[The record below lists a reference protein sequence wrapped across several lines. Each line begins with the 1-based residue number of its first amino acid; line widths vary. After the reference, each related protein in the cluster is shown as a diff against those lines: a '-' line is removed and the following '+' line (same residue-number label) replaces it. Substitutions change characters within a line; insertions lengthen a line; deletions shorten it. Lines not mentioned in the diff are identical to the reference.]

1 MEKSPLDHA
10 ADSVYEQLDAIGGN
24 PLLLAP
30 VLQPI
35 ALLYTFQAM
44 VDNGGFQYP
53 MENDFPFT
61 PPYSAFSEAY
71 RQIGAEQAAIN
82 LDKAVAL
89 FPFSHPELENARRLE
104 FFASI
109 GEDHEFYILSDLVC
123 GDKTVWLLMGK
134 YVMAHP
140 DSFRT
145 TPENIN

>member
-1 MEKSPLDHA
+1 LDHA
-10 ADSVYEQLDAIGGN
+10 AHDVYKQVEAIGGN
-24 PLLLAP
+24 PLLLPP

-53 MENDFPFT
+53 MESDFPFN
-61 PPYSAFSEAY
+61 PPYSAFSKAY
-71 RQIGAEQAAIN
+71 RQIGAEQAADS

-89 FPFSHPELENARRLE
+89 FPFPHPELENTRRLE
-104 FFASI
+104 FFDSI
-109 GEDHEFYILSDLVC
+109 AEDHEFNILSDLVC
-123 GDKTVWLLMGK
+123 GDETVWLLMEK

>member
-10 ADSVYEQLDAIGGN
+10 ADGVYKRLEAIGGN
-24 PLLLAP
+24 PLLLPP
-30 VLQPI
+30 VFQPI

-53 MENDFPFT
+53 MESDFPFT
-61 PPYSAFSEAY
+61 PPYSEFSEAY
-71 RQIGAEQAAIN
+71 RQIGSGDAADI

-89 FPFSHPELENARRLE
+89 FPFPHPELENAQRLE

-109 GEDHEFYILSDLVC
+109 AEDHEFYTLSDFVC
-123 GDKTVWLLMGK
+123 GDKTVWLLMEK
-134 YVMAHP
+134 YVLAHP

>member
-10 ADSVYEQLDAIGGN
+10 ADGVYERLEAVGGN
-24 PLLLAP
+24 PLMLP
-30 VLQPI
+30 SVLQPI

-53 MENDFPFT
+53 MENDFPFA
-61 PPYSAFSEAY
+61 PPYPAFSAAY
-71 RQIGAEQAAIN
+71 RQIGAEQAADS

-89 FPFSHPELENARRLE
+89 FPFSHPESENAQRLE

-109 GEDHEFYILSDLVC
+109 PEDHEFYVLSDLVC
-123 GDKTVWLLMGK
+123 GDGTVWQLMEK